1 MLEPSLRSLLA
12 VPFVSI
18 SAGCT
23 RSAARGPKGGGK
35 SRRHLGAESRLIGK
49 VHSGKRIPTGIG
61 NRSQIDEICLLVNPN
76 SHIRAHL
83 IIHMPIK
90 CAREPRASRPL
101 KKKFEEGGQKEEPN
115 GPFIIFEL
123 SKGSHG
129 MQNELARSYKYG

>member
-1 MLEPSLRSLLA
+1 MSQH
-12 VPFVSI
+12 VSAFCNFKRVN
-18 SAGCT
+18 SQLY
-23 RSAARGPKGGGK
+23 RARGEMT
-35 SRRHLGAESRLIGK
+35 SIVR
-49 VHSGKRIPTGIG
+49 
-61 NRSQIDEICLLVNPN
+61 RSQIDEICLLVNPN